1 VPYGITQCYLPFGRG
16 DILTF
21 TPAISDILCALY
33 TVVGGTVDV
42 ATLSQIIVNRIRD
55 LNTTPEE
62 LKDAF
67 QVFDKQ
73 GTGMISVHDLK
84 LSLTTLGERL
94 ADEELD
100 ELIREVDQDGE
111 GMVNY
116 QGVTDYCVIAVIFFV
131 STTIIIWV
139 TTYWQTWNTHNHFTA
154 LCVSELGE
162 LVPEETF
169 THSHLS

>member
-1 VPYGITQCYLPFGRG
+1 MCYLY
-16 DILTF
+16 
-21 TPAISDILCALY
+21 CA
-33 TVVGGTVDV
+33 VGGTVDV
-42 ATLSQIIVNRIRD
+42 ATLSQIIIKRIRD
-55 LNTTPEE
+55 LKTTPEE

-116 QGVTDYCVIAVIFFV
+116 QGAHYLLNNGDGECRFLAAYKRSMTQVGR
-131 STTIIIWV
+131 
-139 TTYWQTWNTHNHFTA
+139 
-154 LCVSELGE
+154 LGPKVGSIHCMNQVN
-162 LVPEETF
+162 L
-169 THSHLS
+169 LQ